1 MLLWLRHTHEH
12 RIEVLTKGK
21 AGVGT
26 RTAAKNLRIQ
36 KKQERLDWVSK
47 RSTIQR
53 YLKRTEWGRQAY
65 RLRTKPLLSEKNI
78 QDRVQFCQTVD
89 NNGYLDPKRRGV
101 EKRAHILWT
110 DESPIPLHPKP
121 NAQNMQIR
129 VAGRDEIPIIQLPK
143 CSETVM
149 IAGGICSRGKT
160 PLIIIPKGVTITAK
174 YYQENILPVYFEF
187 IKNKDMFPNQRLVT
201 FMQDGAPA
209 HTAKSTLKCIR
220 ENMTNPDI
228 TLWSKSV
235 WPGNSPDFNVIEHL
249 WHRLQNS
256 VFIEPRPSNRA
267 ELIDRITR
275 TWEELEVPDFERLVE
290 SFPKR
295 IQECKDTFGKH
306 TSY

>member
-1 MLLWLRHTHEH
+1 MRTNPVISHRIQTRIAIQNLRDKGLTKAEITRQGYNQCTVKKWFERSSYKNEGGQGRRSKFTNDIKH
-12 RIEVLTKGK
+12 RIEVLMKGK

-26 RTAAKNLRIQ
+26 RTAAKNLSIQ
-36 KKQERLDWVSK
+36 KEQERLDWVPK

-53 YLKRTEWGRQAY
+53 YLKTTEWGRQAY

-149 IAGGICSRGKT
+149 IAGGICSRG
-160 PLIIIPKGVTITAK
+160 
-174 YYQENILPVYFEF
+174 N
-187 IKNKDMFPNQRLVT
+187 T
-201 FMQDGAPA
+201 FDYHP
-209 HTAKSTLKCIR
+209 
-220 ENMTNPDI
+220 
-228 TLWSKSV
+228 
-235 WPGNSPDFNVIEHL
+235 
-249 WHRLQNS
+249 
-256 VFIEPRPSNRA
+256 
-267 ELIDRITR
+267 
-275 TWEELEVPDFERLVE
+275 
-290 SFPKR
+290 
-295 IQECKDTFGKH
+295 
-306 TSY
+306 